1 MPVGDEAVRAFRKFA
16 RICPNADSL
25 AYFDLCTR
33 LRGSC
38 HSEREALRLLAVYDM
53 LRFLEAEG
61 KNETVD
67 AVKAIYFSCH
77 GRTPRKNEIT
87 YRVRGFSLESSMDER
102 TVWRR
107 LEEAKALY
115 LKLVSKIGD

>member
-16 RICPNADSL
+16 RICPGAERL
-25 AYFDLCTR
+25 TYFELCER

-38 HSEREALRLLAVYDM
+38 RSEKEALRLLSVYDT
-53 LRFLEAEG
+53 LRFLEADG
-61 KNETVD
+61 KKETAD
-67 AVKAIYFSCH
+67 AVRAIYFSCR
-77 GRTPRKNEIT
+77 GRTPRKNEIN
-87 YRVRGFSLESSMDER
+87 YRVRGFALESSMDER

-115 LKLVSKIGD
+115 IKLVNQIGD